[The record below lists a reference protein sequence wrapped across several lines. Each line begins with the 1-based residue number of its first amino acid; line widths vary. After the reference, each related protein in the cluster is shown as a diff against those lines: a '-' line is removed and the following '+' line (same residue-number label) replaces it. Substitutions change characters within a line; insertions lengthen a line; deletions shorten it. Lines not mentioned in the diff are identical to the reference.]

1 MVSAVII
8 RTSSEAN
15 TIKAMAQLGMATS
28 AEELVIVDPDK
39 SATAFAPFVCKPQ
52 TIPPV
57 PDGKAL
63 LRETAPPF
71 NQQLEGGVHAK

>member
-1 MVSAVII
+1 MVNAVVI

-28 AEELVIVDPDK
+28 AEELIVDPDK

-52 TIPPV
+52 TIPAV

-63 LRETAPPF
+63 FRETAPLF